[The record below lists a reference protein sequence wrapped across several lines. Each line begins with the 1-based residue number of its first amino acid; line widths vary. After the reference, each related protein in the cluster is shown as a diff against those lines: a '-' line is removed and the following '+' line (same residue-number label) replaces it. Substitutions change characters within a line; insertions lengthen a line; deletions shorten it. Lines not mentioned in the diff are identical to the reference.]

1 MIQAIIVCLFGLLL
15 PSMMMAS
22 SFFEEDAIAGYRLL
36 FAIKTAATKPQP
48 IERALK
54 TNMET
59 GKIYVYPSARFFIP
73 AMTDTGHDSTS
84 SFCSGV
90 SILYL
95 AMQCAMIFN
104 LISHLMHNYLSL
116 SQSFQYCIYITNN
129 IKIKQQQ

>member
-73 AMTDTGHDSTS
+73 ACVLLPLFVVGSL
-84 SFCSGV
+84 FC
-90 SILYL
+90 IW
-95 AMQCAMIFN
+95 QCN
-104 LISHLMHNYLSL
+104 VL
-116 SQSFQYCIYITNN
+116 
-129 IKIKQQQ
+129 

>member
-1 MIQAIIVCLFGLLL
+1 
-15 PSMMMAS
+15 MAS

-73 AMTDTGHDSTS
+73 AMTDGPINDTTFPLFVFD
-84 SFCSGV
+84 
-90 SILYL
+90 
-95 AMQCAMIFN
+95 
-104 LISHLMHNYLSL
+104 
-116 SQSFQYCIYITNN
+116 
-129 IKIKQQQ
+129 K